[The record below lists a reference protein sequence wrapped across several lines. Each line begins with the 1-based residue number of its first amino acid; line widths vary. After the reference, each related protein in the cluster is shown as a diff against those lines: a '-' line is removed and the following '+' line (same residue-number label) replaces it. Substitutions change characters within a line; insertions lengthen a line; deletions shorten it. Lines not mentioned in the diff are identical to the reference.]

1 MRLLTHLLPSQ
12 AFCDNVLEARIKLQK
27 AATAANS
34 LPQPPA
40 AAFYARLPD
49 DLAGVLA
56 EVREL
61 NEELFALRKD
71 LIQTNEKLDVPVNF
85 GAARKRKRA
94 SGDGYLAASLADL
107 ASLES
112 ILEPYLRTTITKWSD
127 KVLAASGL
135 AIGRDKKFKAVN
147 QNAMSQIDHALS
159 REERERLIKRSRVRR
174 STATVENGVKAKVV
188 GKEEAVVLEGE
199 KEKVDV
205 DDEIFDD
212 GDFYQQMLRD
222 LVESRML
229 DLDDP
234 TMASLRAA
242 SARGKKVKKV
252 VDTRA
257 SKGRKIR

>member
-1 MRLLTHLLPSQ
+1 M
-12 AFCDNVLEARIKLQK
+12 AD
-27 AATAANS
+27 
-34 LPQPPA
+34 
-40 AAFYARLPD
+40 
-49 DLAGVLA
+49 VLA
-56 EVREL
+56 EVRDL

-71 LIQTNEKLDVPVNF
+71 LIATNEKLDVPANF
-85 GAARKRKRA
+85 GAGRKRKRA
-94 SGDGYLAASLADL
+94 SGEGYLAASLADL
-107 ASLES
+107 GALEA
-112 ILEPYLRTTITKWSD
+112 ILEPYLRSTITKWSD

-159 REERERLIKRSRVRR
+159 AQERDRLIKRSRVRR
-174 STATVENGVKAKVV
+174 STATVEGGLKARVA
-188 GKEEAVVLEGE
+188 GKAEVAVLEGE

>member
-1 MRLLTHLLPSQ
+1 M
-12 AFCDNVLEARIKLQK
+12 
-27 AATAANS
+27 
-34 LPQPPA
+34 
-40 AAFYARLPD
+40 PD
-49 DLAGVLA
+49 ELADVLA

-61 NEELFALRKD
+61 SEDLFALRQD
-71 LIQTNEKLDVPVNF
+71 LLLTNEKLDVPAGF
-85 GAARKRKRA
+85 GSARKRKRKD
-94 SGDGYLAASLADL
+94 GDGYLQASLADL
-107 ASLES
+107 TTLEGV
-112 ILEPYLRTTITKWSD
+112 LEPYLRSTITKWSD

-147 QNAMSQIDHALS
+147 QNAITQIDHALS
-159 REERERLIKRSRVRR
+159 PAERERLIKRSRVRR
-174 STATVENGVKAKVV
+174 ATATVENGVKAKVV
-188 GKEEAVVLEGE
+188 GKEEAVVLDGE
-199 KEKVDV
+199 KDKVDV

-234 TMASLRAA
+234 TMASLRLA
-242 SARGKKVKKV
+242 SARGKKVKRV